1 MSVNAVATPPREP
14 RRTAESSE
22 PCELKGSIAPLT
34 VLRVLDS
41 SADAVLAYLGTHL
54 AQAGEFLS
62 DAPILIDLG
71 RVPGDAP
78 LALDRLISGLRALK
92 LVPVAAQHVA
102 PELEDAVR
110 SAGLGLLRGQARA
123 GRSRPPA
130 ASAEPAPRA
139 ATPAPAPAPAAKP
152 ERAERPRVVRAA
164 AEGGVGALTR
174 RTPVR
179 GGQVVYARDRDL
191 VVLAPVNPGAQVV
204 ADGNLHVYGILRGQA
219 LAGATG
225 DESARIFCQHL
236 QAELVSIA
244 GTYLMHDQIPKSL
257 LGKSVQIFLDGDRCA
272 VEAL

>member
-1 MSVNAVATPPREP
+1 MSVNAVATPSREP
-14 RRTAESSE
+14 RRAIAESSE

-34 VLRVLDS
+34 VLRVLDP
-41 SADAVLAYLGTHL
+41 SADAVLAFLGAHL

-62 DAPILIDLG
+62 DAPLLIDLG
-71 RVPGDAP
+71 RVPGDVP
-78 LALDRLISGLRALK
+78 IALDRLVSGLRALK
-92 LVPVAAQHVA
+92 LVPVAAQNVA
-102 PELEDAVR
+102 AELEDAVR
-110 SAGLGLLRGQARA
+110 GVGLGLLRGQARA
-123 GRSRPPA
+123 GRNRPP

-139 ATPAPAPAPAAKP
+139 ATPAPAPAAAKP
-152 ERAERPRVVRAA
+152 ERAERPRVARAA
-164 AEGGVGALTR
+164 ADGGVGALTR

-204 ADGNLHVYGILRGQA
+204 ADGNLHVYGVLRGQA